1 MHAQDDFF
9 RTGDQESAFFALL
22 FTHSLFWHTHWLA
35 RRKQMTRLNSLHPS
49 LGACKTKQKKQKNK
63 RQKKKLTLCHK
74 HSGPVGRLGFLVFLF
89 FCFFRGFYL
98 FSKSLGWE
106 LKESRNIVVFV
117 SCFLF
122 CFFGFP
128 KVFNKSGVLQRN
140 WHESQAKLS
149 KCLWECNKTPVIKH
163 LKLSFWIMGNLHS
176 HGSALLHKFWYQILV
191 VKQGLHHLL
200 QEMPFQRV
208 QHILSL

>member
-1 MHAQDDFF
+1 
-9 RTGDQESAFFALL
+9 
-22 FTHSLFWHTHWLA
+22 
-35 RRKQMTRLNSLHPS
+35 MTRLNSLHPS

-117 SCFLF
+117 FLVF
-122 CFFGFP
+122 CFVFLVFPRFLTRVGYFKETGMNHRQSCQSAFG
-128 KVFNKSGVLQRN
+128 S
-140 WHESQAKLS
+140 A
-149 KCLWECNKTPVIKH
+149 IKH
-163 LKLSFWIMGNLHS
+163 L
-176 HGSALLHKFWYQILV
+176 
-191 VKQGLHHLL
+191 
-200 QEMPFQRV
+200 
-208 QHILSL
+208 